1 MLPTTM
7 QAVRAVLTADPSV
20 NPPERN
26 RLLSLLRQGPEAKAI
41 PTAAP
46 ALAVP
51 RLILRREVAAR
62 ISRSLRTV
70 DKYATMGLLRKHTLP
85 GHKRASGFLES
96 DVSALIRGEGGSY
109 G

>member
-1 MLPTTM
+1 MLSTTM

-26 RLLSLLRQGPEAKAI
+26 RLLSLLRQGPVAQAI
-41 PTAAP
+41 PAAT
-46 ALAVP
+46 LAVP

-70 DKYATMGLLRKHTLP
+70 DKYATMGLLRKHILP
-85 GHKRASGFLES
+85 GHRRASGFLEA
-96 DVSALIRGEGGSY
+96 DVSALIRGDGGAV
-109 G
+109 